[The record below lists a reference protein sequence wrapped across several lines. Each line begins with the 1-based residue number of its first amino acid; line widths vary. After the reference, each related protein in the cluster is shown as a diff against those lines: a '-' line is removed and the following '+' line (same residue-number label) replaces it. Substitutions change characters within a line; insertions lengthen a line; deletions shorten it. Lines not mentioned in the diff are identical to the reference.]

1 MRTLYLEFVYY
12 TNILWV
18 KQSNLPVKDRPLATQ
33 MEASTVDNLLGE
45 ESPLVTILNV
55 TFYVILGIAGFIV
68 VVGLCFCW
76 LNKRADAQFEEN
88 NVYRELE
95 EATPKPVS
103 ARSTD
108 QLGSL
113 SMNDG
118 TIVDLEK
125 RSLAPIKK
133 TPSRPLPPRVK
144 PTSPRP
150 PEQVASA
157 STVQL

>member
-1 MRTLYLEFVYY
+1 
-12 TNILWV
+12 
-18 KQSNLPVKDRPLATQ
+18 
-33 MEASTVDNLLGE
+33 MEASSVDNLLGE

-76 LNKRADAQFEEN
+76 LNKRADVQFEGTFVSSTDAFLPTHAAEN

-103 ARSTD
+103 AR
-108 QLGSL
+108 
-113 SMNDG
+113 N
-118 TIVDLEK
+118 LEK

-150 PEQVASA
+150 PEQVASP